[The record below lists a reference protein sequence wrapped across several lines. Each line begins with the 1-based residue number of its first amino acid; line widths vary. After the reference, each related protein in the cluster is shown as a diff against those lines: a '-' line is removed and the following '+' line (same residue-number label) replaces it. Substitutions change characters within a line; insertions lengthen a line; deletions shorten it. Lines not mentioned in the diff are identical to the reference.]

1 MHRPSHA
8 TVVAYLALFIALGG
22 VSYAAVTL
30 PRGSVGTAQI
40 RKGAVTKSKLA
51 AEVRNGLRGP
61 AGRAGPKGDTGPIGP
76 KGDTGPTG
84 PAGLSN
90 ITTVRVTASVPP
102 SQYGGEPAVCPA
114 GSSVVGGGFNSA
126 NRLLTATTSRPI
138 DNTWDARAYNTSAG
152 ALNLDTYAVCATVT
166 P

>member
-22 VSYAAVTL
+22 VSYAAATL

-51 AEVRNGLRGP
+51 AKVRDGLRGP
-61 AGRAGPKGDTGPIGP
+61 VGPTGP

-84 PAGLSN
+84 PKGDIGPAGPAGLSN
-90 ITTVRVTASVPP
+90 LTTVRVFVSVPP

-138 DNTWDARAYNTSAG
+138 NNAWDARAYNTSAG
-152 ALNLDTYAVCATVT
+152 ALTLETYAVCATVA